1 MENIGSIL
9 KFNSLFRF
17 SSETV
22 NFMRIR
28 ITWEPKEFGIGIVIF
43 EPKNLKNRYKIGL
56 TVRLLWLLIVIKF
69 RRSLNVI

>member
-28 ITWEPKEFGIGIVIF
+28 ITWEPKEFGLGIVIF
-43 EPKNLKNRYKIGL
+43 EPNNLKNRYRIGL

-69 RRSLNVI
+69 